1 MHDRWDERRGRGRE
15 RGASAEARRARVIAL
30 LERVAR
36 GLPIAVGTLII
47 GLPASSCT
55 HCYDFPAAPTS
66 HPRSAVTDLFVGPPE
81 RFDPARC
88 SALCRALDGLDP
100 LDASALVRD
109 AGGPSRGPMAQ
120 YGGRLDA
127 TCGYSPDGS
136 TLHCSYREHFC
147 ETNASCE
154 PTIYG
159 RTPSGLVAR
168 RSLASSALAR
178 WLADGAHLEAA
189 SVPAF
194 EDLVAELDA
203 FGAPEALVHAAR
215 AAADDERAHARSLG
229 RLAHRLGA
237 RVSPVVRTE
246 TGLRDP
252 ESVAIDDA
260 IEGCAREAYG
270 ALGAAFQA
278 QHARSHAVRHAYRAI
293 AADEA
298 RHALL
303 SFRANDWLSARL
315 SSAARRRVEEARA
328 QSVAALAASL
338 AQETD
343 ATLRDVL
350 GLPDATRGI
359 ELLSAL
365 A

>member
-1 MHDRWDERRGRGRE
+1 MHDRWDQRRGRGRA
-15 RGASAEARRARVIAL
+15 RGASVEARRARVIAL
-30 LERVAR
+30 LERLAR
-36 GLPIAVGTLII
+36 GLPIAVGSLIV
-47 GLPASSCT
+47 GLPLSSCT

-81 RFDPARC
+81 RFDPASC

-109 AGGPSRGPMAQ
+109 AGAPSSRPMAQ

-159 RTPSGLVAR
+159 RTPSGLLAR

-194 EDLVAELDA
+194 EDLVAELEA
-203 FGAPEALVHAAR
+203 FGAPEDLVRAAR
-215 AAADDERAHARSLG
+215 RGASDERRHARALG
-229 RLAHRLGA
+229 HLAHRLGA
-237 RVSPVVRTE
+237 PIAPVARTE

-252 ESVAIDDA
+252 EAVAIDDA

-270 ALGAAFQA
+270 AIGAAFQA

-293 AADEA
+293 ARDEA

-303 SFRANDWLSARL
+303 SYHVNDWLEARL
-315 SSAARRRVEEARA
+315 SRAARRRVEEARER
-328 QSVAALAASL
+328 SVAVLAASL
-338 AQETD
+338 EQETD

-350 GLPDATRGI
+350 GLPDATRAM
-359 ELLSAL
+359 ELLAAL